1 MKKRERFPLPAAG
14 QTGNSFA
21 SFRRSKQPPTWKI
34 AIDKST
40 KGDYVVG
47 DKVTVCYSMTATEIE
62 TKPAKPP
69 KADKKTDK

>member
-1 MKKRERFPLPAAG
+1 VK
-14 QTGNSFA
+14 
-21 SFRRSKQPPTWKI
+21 
-34 AIDKST
+34 
-40 KGDYVVG
+40 VG